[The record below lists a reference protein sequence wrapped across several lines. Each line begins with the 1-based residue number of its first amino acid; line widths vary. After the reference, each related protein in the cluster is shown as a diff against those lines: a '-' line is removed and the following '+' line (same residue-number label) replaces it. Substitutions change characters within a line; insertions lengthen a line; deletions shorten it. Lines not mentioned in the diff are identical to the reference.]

1 MGTTDSSALFLSAV
15 KKSNVT
21 RVEEDFSGVADAQQ
35 RHGWGGRIGG
45 DMGNTCM
52 QWRVRGW
59 LVACGGESQVKV
71 TEKEETTKW
80 MARKKND
87 RSGKFFRRKKNRK
100 MCIKGP
106 WENRPTTPT
115 KKALRAA
122 LSTMSNSGKVL
133 HVQSLDTLRFI

>member
-1 MGTTDSSALFLSAV
+1 MGTTDSSALFVSAE
-15 KKSNVT
+15 KIINVT
-21 RVEEDFSGVADAQQ
+21 RVEEDFAGVADAQQ
-35 RHGWGGRIGG
+35 RHGWGGWIGG

-52 QWRVRGW
+52 QWGVRGW

-71 TEKEETTKW
+71 TQKEETTKW
-80 MARKKND
+80 TARKKND
-87 RSGKFFRRKKNRK
+87 RSGKIVRRKQNRK

-106 WENRPTTPT
+106 WENRPTTST
-115 KKALRAA
+115 KMALRAA